1 MIFGTVT
8 SASGLPK
15 AMIMARSVK
24 KYMPRSKVVVGIIED
39 KIPESALRF
48 PYFNEVI
55 LMKHITTYTIYHKF
69 FFQYTL
75 QEALR
80 SCKAPL
86 MKYIYYKYTD
96 EDIMVYLDDD
106 MKVFGPFD
114 ELPAIVKD
122 HPITV
127 TGHFIYPET
136 FDPDGMAEIR
146 KSGLYH
152 PGFVALNRHPVA
164 EKYLLWWSKLS
175 DHHGYYDHEKKRFAD
190 QDWLDLSHLF
200 FDEVF
205 SLRHAGYNV
214 SSLNLIERWNIDRI
228 GEDLYVINDQP
239 LRCLQLSP
247 DLLLASSWIE
257 PEKGKIYSDLYIQY
271 LNHVNELGLSNINKT
286 PWSYSL
292 FSRGEPISDETKRI
306 FLKNYFENPEIENP
320 FLLSNAYFN
329 NELDSQRTDNI
340 PNPLQSQKI
349 RHKQNRAIQVN
360 RTKAGRR
367 KINASR
373 KKSIR
378 LRG

>member
-8 SASGLPK
+8 SASDLPK

-55 LMKHITTYTIYHKF
+55 LMKHITTYTIYYKF

-75 QEALR
+75 QEAIR
-80 SCKAPL
+80 SCKAPI

-96 EDIMVYLDDD
+96 EDIMVYLDAD
-106 MKVFGPFD
+106 MKVLGPFD
-114 ELPAIVKD
+114 ELPAIVKEN
-122 HPITV
+122 PITV

-146 KSGLYH
+146 KLGLLH
-152 PGFVALNRHPVA
+152 PGIVALNRHPSA
-164 EKYLLWWSKLS
+164 EKYLLWWSKIS
-175 DHHGYYDHEKKRFAD
+175 DHHGYYDHEKNRFAD

-200 FDEVF
+200 FDEVYT
-205 SLRHAGYNV
+205 LRHAGYNV

-271 LNHVNELGLSNINKT
+271 LNHVIELGLSDMDKK

-292 FSRGEPISDETKRI
+292 FSSGEPISDETKRI
-306 FLKNYFENPEIENP
+306 FLKNYMKNPEIENP
-320 FLLSNAYFN
+320 FMLSNAYFN
-329 NELDSQRTDNI
+329 IELDSQKTDII
-340 PNPLQSQKI
+340 PNPHLPQKI
-349 RHKQNRAIQVN
+349 IQKQNKAIQIS
-360 RTKAGRR
+360 RTKARR
-367 KINASR
+367 VKINASR
-373 KKSIR
+373 KKRIR
-378 LRG
+378 RSG